1 MVELYVRLAN
11 LLRDEKGQGLVE
23 YALIIVLVSI
33 VAAFALTTLGSQI
46 SNVFNEITGSLGGAS
61 S

>member
-23 YALIIVLVSI
+23 YALIMLLASVVS
-33 VAAFALTTLGSQI
+33 VAALTALEGQLTTML
-46 SNVFNEITGSLGGAS
+46 TAAS
-61 S
+61 GMFPGT